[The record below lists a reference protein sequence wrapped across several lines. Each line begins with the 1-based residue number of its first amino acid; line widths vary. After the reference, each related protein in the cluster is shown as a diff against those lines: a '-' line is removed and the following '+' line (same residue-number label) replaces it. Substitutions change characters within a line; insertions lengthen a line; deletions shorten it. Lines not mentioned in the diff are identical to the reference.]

1 MSEDQESW
9 GFATPPF
16 NAENA
21 LVQLKRSLR
30 DLGLTER
37 SGGFEFEA
45 KRALTFEVKD
55 GAIAIGIAKRL
66 IRTPE
71 FDKLSIKSG
80 ADQRKLLDEV
90 KKRLARWKDDE

>member
-1 MSEDQESW
+1 MTDESW
-9 GFATPPF
+9 GFAAPPF

-37 SGGFEFEA
+37 SGGFEFDA
-45 KRALTFEVKD
+45 KRALTFELQE
-55 GAIAIGIAKRL
+55 GAIAIGLAKRL

-71 FDKLSIKSG
+71 FDKLTVKSG

-90 KKRLARWKDDE
+90 KKRLARWKDEE

>member
-1 MSEDQESW
+1 MSDESW
-9 GFATPPF
+9 GFAPPPF
-16 NAENA
+16 KPEEA

-30 DLGLTER
+30 DLGLAER

-45 KRALTFEVKD
+45 KRALTFELKD
-55 GAIAIGIAKRL
+55 GAIAIGLARRL

-71 FDKLSIKSG
+71 FDRFTLKNG

-90 KKRLARWKDDE
+90 KKRLARWKDEE